1 MSHLP
6 AILAFAEPTQNSGES
21 DSIYKYLS
29 DAGFDESEVKSW
41 GNIGSLMEA
50 IEENQDNTETQPLG
64 DDFIEFVRKLPAGTT
79 PRPLVKKQLQHVIPI

>member
-6 AILAFAEPTQNSGES
+6 AILAFAEPNENGSES

-29 DAGFDESEVKSW
+29 DAGFDENEVKSW

-50 IEENQDNTETQPLG
+50 MKDADKTEAEPLDN
-64 DDFIEFVRKLPAGTT
+64 DFIEFVKKLPAGTT
-79 PRPLVKKQLQHVIPI
+79 PKPMVKKQLQHVIPV